1 MNEKIIEGVFDA
13 GPIIHLDEIGCLEL
27 LADFRCVMI
36 SEMVWKEVE
45 MHRPGV
51 LEWLGGRLR
60 PLRSGFPKD
69 EKLQALCKAFCLDRG
84 EMEALAILEQN
95 AGAILF
101 TDDAAARLVAERSG
115 YRAHGTIGILLRS
128 IRRGQKSAGEV
139 VEILQTKV
147 PLSSLLIKRSL
158 LDGIIEAV
166 KKESRI

>member
-1 MNEKIIEGVFDA
+1 
-13 GPIIHLDEIGCLEL
+13 
-27 LADFRCVMI
+27 
-36 SEMVWKEVE
+36 
-45 MHRPGV
+45 
-51 LEWLGGRLR
+51 
-60 PLRSGFPKD
+60 
-69 EKLQALCKAFCLDRG
+69 
-84 EMEALAILEQN
+84 MEALAILEQN